1 MENFVAANAESRAR
15 LRVFLDRVRDGDLE
29 RSLPDGRTG
38 KESLAH
44 LAFYD
49 QRALALKKSWS
60 TAGVQA
66 SPIDPDI
73 VNEALV
79 PLLQQLPVRAARNLA
94 LQAAASIDALIAD
107 APAAL
112 IRAILSRATQFHL
125 ARAIHRNAH
134 MEKLESLLT

>member
-1 MENFVAANAESRAR
+1 MENFVAANAESLVR
-15 LRVFLDRVRDGDLE
+15 LRVFLDRVRDDDLE

-38 KESLAH
+38 KEILAH

-49 QRALALKKSWS
+49 QRAAALMKYWS

-66 SPIDPDI
+66 SPVDPDI

-79 PLLQQLPVRAARNLA
+79 PLLQHLPVRAARDLA
-94 LQAAASIDALIAD
+94 LQAAVRIDALIAD

-112 IRAILSRATQFHL
+112 ISTILSRATQFHL

-134 MEKLESLLT
+134 LEELESLLA